1 MQLTK
6 PISVRLDCREPDKA
20 IYMKQY
26 DKGSRRLQISLTDGM
41 VPVSIPPGVK
51 ARIACKKPDGRQ
63 VLNDCSLSGN
73 TVLADISEQMLMA
86 AGNLR
91 CELGLYEGETLLQ
104 SATFTIHVEPSVL
117 VLSDVLSSD
126 EYNALTAAL
135 LRVEPAVK
143 EAEQAT
149 ENAKQALA
157 NAQKAK
163 EISDAATARAN
174 AAADNATNKATLASN
189 AAAAADRATAAANDA
204 TEKTLQ
210 AKQACETATAACK
223 EAAEQCRTATQS
235 AVEKCN
241 TETKAAIARAET
253 AVQAAVERCDAAMQ
267 TAVEQCRAAAQAANT
282 AADTANTSAQGAN
295 AAAAL
300 AQTNAELAAEKA
312 GLAQTGAELANE
324 KAASAQ
330 DAATLA
336 TEAATTATESAQ
348 AADAAKNAA
357 DAARERAIAAAE
369 ACEGIVAGDVANAV
383 KSALTDLKDQPN
395 GIPGL
400 DEQGKLPGY
409 LAKEGGTMTG
419 KLLLNADPTE
429 NLGAATK
436 AYVDAKVAE
445 GGGSV
450 EPPDLTNYLKLSGGT
465 MTGGLILKGDP
476 TENLEAATKAYV
488 DTGLKNLPY
497 IVTKNKK
504 TKVVGT
510 SNAGWTLNECDYLCD
525 GEEDQI
531 EISQALLAAGFKGK
545 VYLLPGTYKVK
556 QLNISRYPC
565 SLEGITL
572 PGFTKPT
579 LLQSYPYEST
589 KNKNVILVLN
599 HCSIKNIDIDGN
611 IEQFPRDTG
620 CGIYNSSRNCSLE
633 NVSIT
638 NCPQCLYSDTG
649 IVKGC
654 SFSNSTHGFSIEN
667 CINFSNNTI
676 KKCGLSFIK
685 KGENVVIEN
694 NKFTEFLP
702 SGSGGCQIGVNNSI
716 ITNNIINSGKQEGES
731 ALLGVLISGN
741 YNLFSN
747 NLMVRASTNNT
758 GVQNTINNKEIGV

>member
-41 VPVSIPPGVK
+41 VPVSIPSGVK

-63 VLNDCSLSGN
+63 VLNDCTLSGN

-267 TAVEQCRAAAQAANT
+267 TAVEQCRAATQAANT

-436 AYVDAKVAE
+436 AYVDAKVA
-445 GGGSV
+445 GGG
-450 EPPDLTNYLKLSGGT
+450 GGKRT
-465 MTGGLILKGDP
+465 CR
-476 TENLEAATKAYV
+476 Y
-488 DTGLKNLPY
+488 
-497 IVTKNKK
+497 
-504 TKVVGT
+504 VVGT
-510 SNAGWTLNECDYLCD
+510 SKAGWTAADCDFLCD
-525 GEEDQI
+525 GSADDEEINKALSLIPDSGGTVLLLDGNYEISNEILIPKQFTTLEGENATITKTISPYDPPI
-531 EISQALLAAGFKGK
+531 EAVVLAHGSNITLKNLRIMGKSVAGNSPATYGVYARNPGFSMFNCIIGSFEFGVYCLEDVDTIEKCVFTISQAG
-545 VYLLPGTYKVK
+545 
-556 QLNISRYPC
+556 C
-565 SLEGITL
+565 ITL
-572 PGFTKPT
+572 QKSFRII
-579 LLQSYPYEST
+579 SDCYF
-589 KNKNVILVLN
+589 NIVL
-599 HCSIKNIDIDGN
+599 
-611 IEQFPRDTG
+611 
-620 CGIYNSSRNCSLE
+620 
-633 NVSIT
+633 
-638 NCPQCLYSDTG
+638 
-649 IVKGC
+649 
-654 SFSNSTHGFSIEN
+654 
-667 CINFSNNTI
+667 
-676 KKCGLSFIK
+676 
-685 KGENVVIEN
+685 
-694 NKFTEFLP
+694 
-702 SGSGGCQIGVNNSI
+702 
-716 ITNNIINSGKQEGES
+716 
-731 ALLGVLISGN
+731 
-741 YNLFSN
+741 
-747 NLMVRASTNNT
+747 
-758 GVQNTINNKEIGV
+758 

>member
-26 DKGSRRLQISLTDGM
+26 DKGSRHLQISLTDGM

-51 ARIACKKPDGRQ
+51 ARIACKKPDGKQ
-63 VLNDCSLSGN
+63 VLNDCTLSGN

-223 EAAEQCRTATQS
+223 EAAEQGRTATQS
-235 AVEKCN
+235 AVEKCD

-369 ACEGIVAGDVANAV
+369 ACEGIVAGDVTNAV

-419 KLLLNADPTE
+419 NLLLNADPTE
-429 NLGAATK
+429 NLGAT
-436 AYVDAKVAE
+436 
-445 GGGSV
+445 
-450 EPPDLTNYLKLSGGT
+450 
-465 MTGGLILKGDP
+465 
-476 TENLEAATKAYV
+476 TKAYV

-497 IVTKNKK
+497 IVAKNKK

-510 SNAGWTLNECDYLCD
+510 SNAGWTLNDCDFLCD

-545 VYLLPGTYKVK
+545 VYLLPGVYKVK

-589 KNKNVILVLN
+589 KNENVILVLN

-620 CGIYNSSRNCSLE
+620 YGIYNSSRNCSLE

-638 NCPQCLYSDTG
+638 NCPQCLTSYMSD
-649 IVKGC
+649 IKGC
-654 SFSNSTHGFSIEN
+654 SFSNSAFGFSIEN

-676 KKCGLSFIK
+676 KKCGLSFIQ